1 MKVRV
6 FLSIA
11 ILLIGTYFPSVY
23 ANSEGQ
29 NSTIEIQQEE
39 LLSISRYKYT
49 ANNQKVNL
57 IDESKLS
64 QDTAE
69 DTLLI
74 ILKKLYEGNHSDIT
88 KYVDSYDTATGV
100 SVVQDRF
107 FSIEEYLKKEKRKAD
122 ITVTLLERLESTTTS
137 SRLKRVVIKYNID
150 GKNDEINKIVSFVQV
165 GEEWRLDIDKSEE
178 FYNSLFDHLNGNC
191 GQGKPVELPNSQTL
205 ECLEEE

>member
-6 FLSIA
+6 FFSIA
-11 ILLIGTYFPSVY
+11 LLLIGTYFPSVY

-74 ILKKLYEGNHSDIT
+74 ILKKLYEG
-88 KYVDSYDTATGV
+88 
-100 SVVQDRF
+100 VV
-107 FSIEEYLKKEKRKAD
+107 
-122 ITVTLLERLESTTTS
+122 V
-137 SRLKRVVIKYNID
+137 
-150 GKNDEINKIVSFVQV
+150 
-165 GEEWRLDIDKSEE
+165 
-178 FYNSLFDHLNGNC
+178 
-191 GQGKPVELPNSQTL
+191 
-205 ECLEEE
+205 